1 MSTSKLGN
9 ATGEIGYQAAADYLT
24 RLKGRLDL
32 GWSAS
37 FTRYGLGRDLRT
49 EFKNPVA
56 KIPIS
61 VRSLREEDLSALFS
75 YDAERDPVGKS
86 FSVGEKPLSKR
97 APIADSLQS
106 TNGIIRPATCNG
118 SLALL
123 ITNSFGI
130 SADFPY

>member
-61 VRSLREEDLSALFS
+61 VRSLREEDSARSF
-75 YDAERDPVGKS
+75 YDAERDPV
-86 FSVGEKPLSKR
+86 EK
-97 APIADSLQS
+97 LQVAWRKAFVEKGAHR
-106 TNGIIRPATCNG
+106 GICRSRQTE
-118 SLALL
+118 
-123 ITNSFGI
+123 
-130 SADFPY
+130 